1 MAVTPGISQ
10 ERSGAQNP
18 ATMSQKVGVTVKDVP
33 AQEFVQAYAQ
43 HLKRSGKIRVP
54 KWTDLVK
61 TATYKEL
68 SPYDPDWYYIRA
80 ASIARKVYLRGGI
93 GVGKL
98 RQLYGGRQNNGTR
111 PSHRCRASGA
121 VPRSILQQL
130 EKIKVLEKDTKGGR
144 KITSNGQRDLDRIAG
159 TIKVVK
165 TI

>member
-1 MAVTPGISQ
+1 MP
-10 ERSGAQNP
+10 
-18 ATMSQKVGVTVKDVP
+18 
-33 AQEFVQAYAQ
+33 
-43 HLKRSGKIRVP
+43 
-54 KWTDLVK
+54 
-61 TATYKEL
+61 
-68 SPYDPDWYYIRA
+68 SPPS
-80 ASIARKVYLRGGI
+80 ASIARKVYLRGGL

-111 PSHRCRASGA
+111 PSHHCRASGA

-130 EKIKVLEKDTKGGR
+130 EKIKVLEKDTKGYSFPFSHSSLAFLASKALILLAISFHSGR